1 VKGVFDLEP
10 GSPYG
15 DSPDRYYIG
24 SRKDYLAVARAAEGD
39 WILYRESKRSG
50 GRKGYVG
57 AARVVS
63 IEKDGIAGYCANL
76 ADYFAFDPPVPLKDS
91 SGVYREEMARQV
103 TDSRLMGVTFQGKSV
118 RPISDSDFAA
128 VVSTGL
134 GTALL
139 PENLQRYG
147 PTGPDANDI
156 PVLGASDSDDEAFVR
171 RIETTLIN
179 RKVRDA
185 NFRRLVCRAYDDTCA
200 VTGLRIINGGGR
212 SEVQAAHIWP
222 VEHGGPDTVRNGLA
236 LSGTVHWLFDRHLI
250 SLTDDYRLLV
260 AHNRVPE
267 ALRGLFQ
274 HQMDRIRLPRN
285 KSQWPDP
292 KYVSRHRERYG
303 AY

>member
-1 VKGVFDLEP
+1 M
-10 GSPYG
+10 
-15 DSPDRYYIG
+15 
-24 SRKDYLAVARAAEGD
+24 GD

-50 GRKGYVG
+50 GRRGYVG
-57 AARVVS
+57 AARVMSV
-63 IEKDGIAGYCANL
+63 EKGENGRCRVNL
-76 ADYFAFDPPVPLKDS
+76 ADYFPFDPPVSLKDS
-91 SGVYREEMARQV
+91 NGAYWEDMARRV
-103 TDSRLMGVTFQGKSV
+103 TNPRLIGHTFQGKSL
-118 RPISDSDFAA
+118 RRISDEDFAA
-128 VVSTGL
+128 IVAAGL
-134 GTALL
+134 GITLQ

-147 PTGPDANDI
+147 PMGPDANELAMLAAD
-156 PVLGASDSDDEAFVR
+156 ADDEAFVR

-274 HQMDRIRLPRN
+274 HQMDRIRLPKN
-285 KSQWPDP
+285 EDEWPHP